1 MGVGC
6 GFYHRAFVIVFAL
19 LSVFYTAR
27 SILIQLLGKKTL
39 DFNTKT
45 RRDCLRGSISCLR
58 FVVELFDLVVR
69 LAGQVY
75 TELAVDIRVNL

>member
-1 MGVGC
+1 MLC
-6 GFYHRAFVIVFAL
+6 FYPQIAICMHYIF
-19 LSVFYTAR
+19 
-27 SILIQLLGKKTL
+27 